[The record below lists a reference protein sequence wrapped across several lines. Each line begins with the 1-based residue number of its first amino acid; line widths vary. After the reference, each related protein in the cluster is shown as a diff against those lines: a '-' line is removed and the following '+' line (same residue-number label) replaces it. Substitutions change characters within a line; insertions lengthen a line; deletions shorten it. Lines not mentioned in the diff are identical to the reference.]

1 VSRLTPSAVPLLLAF
16 GLVAAA
22 CTSGGEGP
30 QPVPAAAPSVERMLR
45 DLGTDAVR
53 QMVRGYVP
61 DRSGEIVIV
70 PRPGSTVAQWPD
82 GLRGPE
88 DPRTT
93 HAAPWDYLQRVPI
106 VLYGPGLVRA
116 GVVEDR
122 PVEVTDIPATLS
134 ALLGSDWRAPEGEIL
149 REALTPRKRPPR
161 VLVVVAYDGG
171 GWNVLE
177 RRPDAW
183 PELRRLMADG
193 TVYTNATIGS
203 APPITAPIHANI
215 GTGAYP
221 REHGIAENTGRLPDG
236 SLGELYFYEEDPRL
250 LAAETLADAWDVA
263 NGNRPWVGLVAY
275 ESWHLAMMG
284 KGGQAPGGDR
294 DTAVLWDFRGDG
306 GWFTNEEIYALP
318 DYLPGDAALRERLRE
333 LDVDDGAAD
342 GSWDGVDLTDEF
354 FVTSTPAFVAHQGDV
369 LLEVLA
375 REPIGDDELTDLL
388 FVELKPSDNAGHLF
402 NIESTRFE
410 EVLRAQD
417 AVLARLVRE
426 LDRRFPGEYALVYTA
441 DHGMAPRP
449 DAAGG
454 LRIDRFRVERAV
466 EERFGADLIEAV
478 HPDDVYL
485 RADVLEDLGVTAED
499 VARVVADLRYREVAP
514 EGADLSAIPREVA
527 DGRVFAAAIPGV
539 VLAGLSDGEVEAL
552 GDGVY
557 AEGDLTTAPDL
568 SALLTR

>member
-1 VSRLTPSAVPLLLAF
+1 MPLLLAF

-45 DLGTDAVR
+45 DLGTDTVR

-70 PRPGSTVAQWPD
+70 PKPGSTVAQWPG

-116 GVVEDR
+116 GLVQDR
-122 PVEVTDIPATLS
+122 PVDVTDIPATLS
-134 ALLGSDWRAPEGEIL
+134 ELLGFDWRAPDGEPL
-149 REALTPRKRPPR
+149 GEALAGGGRPK

-177 RRPDAW
+177 RWPEAW
-183 PELRRLMADG
+183 PELRRLAAAG
-193 TVYTNATIGS
+193 TTYTNATIGS

-250 LAAETLADAWDVA
+250 LASETLADAWDRA
-263 NGNRPWVGLVAY
+263 NGNRPWVGLLAY

-284 KGGQAPGGDR
+284 KGAQAAGGDR
-294 DTAVLWDFRGDG
+294 DIAALWDFRGEG
-306 GWFTNEEIYALP
+306 GWFTNEEVYALP
-318 DYLPGDAALRERLRE
+318 GYLPGEDGLAARLRE
-333 LDVDDGAAD
+333 IDVADGAEDGRWADVDI
-342 GSWDGVDLTDEF
+342 TDDF
-354 FVTSTPAFVAHQGDV
+354 FIPSTPGFVAYQGDALME
-369 LLEVLA
+369 LLR
-375 REPIGDDELTDLL
+375 REPIGDDDVTDLL

-417 AVLARLVRE
+417 DVLARLVAE

-454 LRIDRFRVERAV
+454 LRIDRFRLEREV
-466 EERFGADLIEAV
+466 EEHFGGDIIEAV

-485 RADVLEDLGVTAED
+485 HAEALDELGVTALD
-499 VARVVADLRYREVAP
+499 VARVIADLRFRQVAP
-514 EGADLSAIPREVA
+514 EGTDLEALGEEVA
-527 DGRVFAAAIPGV
+527 GTRVFAAALPGA
-539 VLAGLSDGEVEAL
+539 VLDGLSEGEVEAL
-552 GDGVY
+552 GEGAY
-557 AEGDLTTAPDL
+557 PEGDLTTPPNL
-568 SALLTR
+568 SHLLRR

>member
-30 QPVPAAAPSVERMLR
+30 QPVPATAPSVERMLR
-45 DLGTDAVR
+45 DLGTDTVR

-70 PRPGSTVAQWPD
+70 PRPGSTVAQWPG

-134 ALLGSDWRAPEGEIL
+134 ELLGSDWRAPDGEPL
-149 REALTPRKRPPR
+149 GEALAGGGRPK

-177 RRPDAW
+177 RWPEAW
-183 PELRRLMADG
+183 PELRRLAAEG
-193 TVYTNATIGS
+193 TTYTNATIGS

-215 GTGAYP
+215 GTGTYP
-221 REHGIAENTGRLPDG
+221 RDHGIAENTGRLPDG

-250 LAAETLADAWDVA
+250 LAAETLADAWDRES
-263 NGNRPWVGLVAY
+263 GNLAWVGLVAY

-284 KGGQAPGGDR
+284 KGASADGGDR
-294 DTAVLWDFRGDG
+294 DVAVLWDFRGDG
-306 GWFTNEEIYALP
+306 GWFTNEAL
-318 DYLPGDAALRERLRE
+318 YRLPGDLPGEDALRDRLRAI
-333 LDVDDGAAD
+333 DVEDGAAD
-342 GSWDGVDLTDEF
+342 GRWGSVDVTDDF
-354 FVTSTPAFVAHQGDV
+354 FIPSTPGFVAYQGDV
-369 LLEVLA
+369 LLEILR
-375 REPIGDDELTDLL
+375 REPIGADDVTDLL

-402 NIESTRFE
+402 NIEADRFS

-417 AVLARLVRE
+417 EVLARLVAE

-449 DAAGG
+449 DAVGG

-527 DGRVFAAAIPGV
+527 DGRVFAAAIPGG